1 MNEVLGVDF
10 GGVITD
16 RARNDRTD
24 TSFFS
29 DNYLQTSAVSGV
41 FEAIRRLVDERFGA
55 QVWIV
60 SKCGQA
66 VQRKT
71 LDWLDHHNFYNQT
84 GIGIDHV
91 RFCRQRREKDGIC
104 RELGITHFVDDS
116 LEVLGNLTTVRNL
129 YLFQPRDYDVRRFA
143 ESLTCV
149 QQVNSWEAILEDLL
163 GLREKQS

>member
-1 MNEVLGVDF
+1 MNEVLGIDF

-71 LDWLDHHNFYNQT
+71 LDWLDYHNFYNQT
-84 GIGIDHV
+84 GIGLDHL
-91 RFCRQRREKDGIC
+91 RFCEQRREKDGIC

-116 LEVLGNLTTVRNL
+116 LEVLGNLTTVGNL

-143 ESLTCV
+143 ESLSRV
-149 QQVNSWEAILEDLL
+149 QQVNSWEEILDDLL
-163 GLREKQS
+163 EIP